1 MYQWIKTEIKERL
14 MSKYFV
20 PHKEIK
26 SCNLGGSPGQ
36 TGKSGHGGVAREGE
50 VPMSAGQEL
59 PEQRAE
65 R

>member
-1 MYQWIKTEIKERL
+1 